1 MTEQTIANPTNEYK
15 GFSLF
20 FEIEDAALR
29 SRNQAVVLAN
39 MAETSSMNR
48 KISANGMGL
57 IIGYFDKIPKEER
70 KSVYDQ
76 FLQFMKERGFVL
88 TTQNA

>member
-1 MTEQTIANPTNEYK
+1 MTEQTNIIPINEYK

-20 FEIEDAALR
+20 FDIEDITLR
-29 SRNQAVVLAN
+29 NRNQAVVLAN
-39 MAETSSMNR
+39 MAESGSKNR

-57 IIGYFDKIPKEER
+57 IIGYFDKIPNEER

-76 FLQFMKERGFVL
+76 FIQFMKERGFEL
-88 TTQNA
+88 KSA

>member
-1 MTEQTIANPTNEYK
+1 MTQEYVEYK

-20 FEIEDAALR
+20 FDIEDNDLR

-39 MAETSSMNR
+39 MAESNSKNR
-48 KISANGMGL
+48 RITPNGAGL

-70 KSVYDQ
+70 KTVYDK
-76 FLQFMKERGFVL
+76 FVVEMKARGFEY
-88 TTQNA
+88 AS

>member
-1 MTEQTIANPTNEYK
+1 MNENKNNSCEYK

-20 FEIEDAALR
+20 FDIEDAALR

-39 MAETSSMNR
+39 MAETSSKNR

-76 FLQFMKERGFVL
+76 FIQFMKERGFE
-88 TTQNA
+88 QQAA